1 MAPADRTAWAFTNS
15 SVTAL
20 TNGFIGYTVTG
31 ITFTTN
37 ATNTSTGSSYN
48 IGGSNF
54 TLTGGITNRGIT
66 IQTISAGV
74 TINSSVTLS
83 NTANNST
90 NQTTLSGALSGNGTI
105 NYGSVINGRLTLS
118 GNNSD
123 FTGTIIANSGRINIG
138 GATSTSTNTDYTF
151 NNSGGTY
158 FAVSSLTYQLGSVV
172 GTNSSASLQA
182 NGGTVTNFTVEIG
195 AKVGNGSST
204 TFAGNVGGT
213 STLTN
218 FNLSKVGAGTLIL
231 SSSNSYAQNTV
242 IKEGTLQIGTN
253 GAAGSIRQ
261 STNISISNGAFFAI
275 NRSNSIVQGTDF
287 TANAINGAGGL
298 IKMGA
303 GTLTLTAPNTYS
315 GPTRVD
321 AGKLLLSNSLAIQHS
336 AFDTAGSGTLALAS
350 GTTALTLGG
359 LIGSGNFAPEN
370 YSSVNALTL
379 DTSAG
384 LGHTYSGA
392 LSNGATG
399 MTLTK
404 NGAGTQTLSASN
416 SYSGGTTLN
425 SGTLNLGHSAALGSG
440 ILAVGGSSTLQAG
453 TDVLNLANNATLNS
467 GTLAIDLQTPRLSF
481 SGVING
487 SGALSKTGAGTL
499 ILSGTNSYS
508 GGTLVSA
515 GTLSGTTDGLQGN
528 ITNNAAVI
536 FNQSSSGTYGGLL
549 SGTGSLLKSGS
560 GTLSL
565 TAANTHRGTTRVE
578 NGKMVLFNRL
588 ALQNSAFDTGSAG
601 ALSLLPGT
609 SALNLG
615 GLMGSVNFAPENYG
629 SVAALTLDVAAGVTC
644 TYSGVLSNGA
654 AGMTLTKSGGG
665 VQILTGD
672 NTYSGTTT
680 VQGGTLVLAATNGT
694 AAGTSASIAVGPN
707 GVLVVARSEQIRD
720 SATITLSG
728 GEFRVA
734 AGVNETAGNLTV
746 SAASTIALEVASGST
761 LAFGTYTPTQ
771 RLTIRNLG
779 GGNQVTFR
787 SDLRSAVTN
796 TNLFAFPDGYSSSW
810 NAGTGTFT
818 IAEAPPN
825 LTVGT
830 NVTGATPQIL
840 GYNMGTFWEGSNTRD
855 WWRYAGVNAARM
867 FLHPNNFPVQ
877 GTDGVTTS
885 TQFLAQKAAVQA
897 DPLGS
902 AGIDWATFADRF
914 ANRNV
919 ESGGIPQRYKADHT
933 VGTLREMGVGMLM
946 QVTASEGFLP
956 ITSAGDWGGKWQLW
970 KHYYAMAFHLARHF
984 DVRRYQMFNEPD
996 HPNAAG
1002 LTPSNWLMRLQLVK
1016 DAVTSAITDV
1026 NRLYSKNLVP
1036 LVYAPV
1042 TSSSNV
1048 DAAWGGFALNN
1059 IRTDFLG
1066 QTNPAFR
1073 LFDRYNYHQY
1083 NSSPASFGGKV
1094 ATNRTAVAAALNGEP
1109 ALPLT
1114 ISEWNVHTSAEFELR
1129 PNDTLDTPA
1138 KFSRFGAIAAQLA
1151 ANRLE
1156 EMYVFKFT
1164 QTASSGNA
1172 SGVVKNGMHHA
1183 DWNNAPYHHG
1193 GITQAGEAYRMFNQ
1207 AAAPGGQLLSF
1218 AATGEAADLDI
1229 LVTRQPTEGR
1239 YYIYSANQGANS
1251 RFLAIDASSWG
1262 LPEGAFA
1269 TVQEV
1274 SATSN
1279 GGVIAVERV
1288 KNGRLPARSQ
1298 PGYSVRLYT
1307 IETAPAQDQ
1316 TVPVTEDTLLADGAN
1331 KNNSFGSVTTLLA
1344 RNDATNP
1351 DNRNVAALKFPL
1363 PLVYG
1368 PDILQA
1374 VLVVPSAS
1382 DGTTD
1387 AVQAHVYGLANDAW
1401 SESTARWSTM
1411 PALRQGVAPG
1421 NLIANNVIDNSE
1433 TGAASI
1439 QGQIVTA
1446 GSDTAKAR
1454 VDVTGFIHE
1463 RFADGAAAA
1472 SFVVAQDAR
1481 WDKEI
1486 VSQTPGDTQAGGVR
1500 LVSREAATDLQP
1512 ASQLHLVR
1520 RLDSD
1525 NDGLSN
1531 TAEQSE
1537 FGTSPES
1544 ADTDGDGLTDGAEIL
1559 VHGTKPL
1566 LADTDGDGQNDRAE
1580 LLLRTNPL
1588 DASSFWS
1595 ASGEVGTNSFTVRW
1609 PGATGFTFH
1618 IERSLDLPAGWTTIH
1633 RATGLNGPMSYTDP
1647 DPLTGRAFYRVQAHE

>member
-1 MAPADRTAWAFTNS
+1 MLDGMVFPRIILGAALACAALACPRAGAQSTWSSLAATGLLSDAANWQGGVAPADGAAWTFTNS
-15 SVTAL
+15 SITAL

-31 ITFTTN
+31 LTFAN
-37 ATNTSTGSSYN
+37 YTGTAYTM
-48 IGGSNF
+48 GGHAF
-54 TLTGGITNRGIT
+54 TLTGGVTNQSIYN
-66 IQTISAGV
+66 QTISNAL
-74 TINSSVTLS
+74 TINSEITVS
-83 NTANNST
+83 NTANSGAAYV
-90 NQTTLSGALSGNGTI
+90 TLRGALSG
-105 NYGSVINGRLTLS
+105 S
-118 GNNSD
+118 
-123 FTGTIIANSGRINIG
+123 
-138 GATSTSTNTDYTF
+138 
-151 NNSGGTY
+151 
-158 FAVSSLTYQLGSVV
+158 
-172 GTNSSASLQA
+172 
-182 NGGTVTNFTVEIG
+182 GTVTYGALNSGSRLQFYGNLSNFTGAIVTTSGRVNIG
-195 AKVGNGSST
+195 TASAAGSGVDFTLSNSSGVYLEGSST
-204 TFAGNVGGT
+204 TYRWGSLSGSALISGNGTNSTNNTIEVGAKNT
-213 STLTN
+213 STTYSGIIGRTSTNAAWEINLT
-218 FNLSKVGAGTLIL
+218 KVGTGTLIL
-231 SSSNSYAQNTV
+231 TANNNYVGTTTISNGA
-242 IKEGTLQIGTN
+242 LQIGTGGTTGSFSN
-253 GAAGSIRQ
+253 TTAITLAG
-261 STNISISNGAFFAI
+261 GVLAF
-275 NRSNSIVQGTDF
+275 NRSDNITQGVNF
-287 TANAINGAGGL
+287 LANGSAL
-298 IKMGA
+298 
-303 GTLTLTAPNTYS
+303 S
-315 GPTRVD
+315 GP
-321 AGKLLLSNSLAIQHS
+321 GNLIQM
-336 AFDTAGSGTLALAS
+336 GSGTL
-350 GTTALTLGG
+350 T
-359 LIGSGNFAPEN
+359 
-370 YSSVNALTL
+370 
-379 DTSAG
+379 
-384 LGHTYSGA
+384 
-392 LSNGATG
+392 
-399 MTLTK
+399 
-404 NGAGTQTLSASN
+404 
-416 SYSGGTTLN
+416 
-425 SGTLNLGHSAALGSG
+425 
-440 ILAVGGSSTLQAG
+440 
-453 TDVLNLANNATLNS
+453 
-467 GTLAIDLQTPRLSF
+467 
-481 SGVING
+481 
-487 SGALSKTGAGTL
+487 
-499 ILSGTNSYS
+499 
-508 GGTLVSA
+508 
-515 GTLSGTTDGLQGN
+515 
-528 ITNNAAVI
+528 
-536 FNQSSSGTYGGLL
+536 
-549 SGTGSLLKSGS
+549 
-560 GTLSL
+560 L

-578 NGKMVLFNRL
+578 AGKLALSDSL
-588 ALQNSAFDTGSAG
+588 ALQNSAFDTGGAG
-601 ALSLLPGT
+601 ILSLAPGT
-609 SALNLG
+609 AALALG

-629 SVAALTLDVAAGVTC
+629 SVAALTLDVAAGLTC

-654 AGMTLTKSGGG
+654 VGMTLTKNGSG

-672 NTYSGTTT
+672 NTYSGATS

-720 SATITLSG
+720 TATITLSG
-728 GEFRVA
+728 GEFRLA

-779 GGNQVTFR
+779 GGNEVTFR

-855 WWRYAGVNAARM
+855 WWHYAGVDAARM
-867 FLHPNNFPVQ
+867 FLHPNNFPLQ
-877 GTDGVTTS
+877 GKDDVATS
-885 TQFLAQKAAVQA
+885 GQFLAQKAAVQS
-897 DPLGS
+897 DPLGY
-902 AGIDWATFADRF
+902 ATIDWATFADRF

-919 ESGGIPQRYKADHT
+919 QSGGVAQRYKADHT
-933 VGTLREMGVGMLM
+933 VGTLRQMGVGMLM
-946 QVTASEGFLP
+946 QVTASEGFFP
-956 ITSAGDWGGKWQLW
+956 IADTNDWGGKWQMW

-996 HPNAAG
+996 HPNANG
-1002 LTPSNWLMRLQLVK
+1002 LTPANWLMRLQLVK

-1026 NRLYSKNLVP
+1026 NRLYGKDLVP

-1048 DAAWGGFALNN
+1048 DPAWGGFALNN

-1066 QTNPAFR
+1066 QTNPSFR

-1151 ANRLE
+1151 ANQLD

-1164 QTASSGNA
+1164 QTASSGNG
-1172 SGVVKNGMHHA
+1172 SGVVKNGMHYA
-1183 DWNNAPYHHG
+1183 DWSNAPYHHG
-1193 GITQAGEAYRMFNQ
+1193 GITQAGEAYRLFNQ

-1218 AATGEAADLDI
+1218 AATGEAANLDL
-1229 LVTRQPTEGR
+1229 LVTRQPAQGR

-1251 RFLAIDASSWG
+1251 RVLAIDASSWG

-1307 IETAPAQDQ
+1307 IEAAPAQEQ

-1331 KNNSFGSVTTLLA
+1331 KDNNFGSATTLRA
-1344 RNDATNP
+1344 RNDPTDP

-1368 PDILQA
+1368 PDILRA
-1374 VLVVPSAS
+1374 VLVMPSAS
-1382 DGTTD
+1382 DGTTN

-1401 SESTARWSTM
+1401 SESAARWSTM

-1421 NLIANNVIDNSE
+1421 ALIANNVMDNSE

-1439 QGQIVTA
+1439 QGQIVTT
-1446 GSDTAKAR
+1446 GSDTTEAR

-1520 RLDSD
+1520 RADSD
-1525 NDGLSN
+1525 HDGISDE
-1531 TAEQSE
+1531 AEIE
-1537 FGTSPES
+1537 IFGTDPFA
-1544 ADTDGDGLTDGAEIL
+1544 ADTDGDGLSDGAEIL
-1559 VHGTKPL
+1559 VHGTNPL

-1595 ASGEVGTNSFTVRW
+1595 ATGEVGTNSFTVRW